1 MTRRGMRGLETNQT
15 RGLETRAKQKKAR
28 VVERLEVFHYTGDVE
43 RLDKYLVTCLP
54 EFSRSRIAGLIEDG
68 LVSVNGKAAG
78 KAGLKIEAGDE
89 IEVRIP
95 PARPSSLVAEDIALD
110 IIFENDELIV
120 VNKPAGMVVH
130 PAAGHAGGTL
140 VNAVLGHEPEMEG
153 IGGEERPG
161 LVHRL
166 DKDTSGLIVL
176 AKNERAHRWLQ
187 DQFRERKVEKTYLA
201 LVDGHPPT
209 PSGRVEAS
217 IGRDPSHRKK
227 MAIMPAANPNP
238 ENAGA
243 GKTGARGREAV
254 SEYRTLETFAKHT
267 LLEFHPLTGR
277 THQIRLHCAF
287 LKCPIV
293 ADPIYGHRHST
304 IPTLKRHFL
313 HAARLKIILPGQ
325 KLAQLFEAP
334 LPGDLQKVLEGLRGE

>member
-1 MTRRGMRGLETNQT
+1 MGRER
-15 RGLETRAKQKKAR
+15 AR
-28 VVERLEVFHYTGDVE
+28 VGDHIEVFHYTGSDE
-43 RLDKYLVTCLP
+43 RLDKYLTTCLP
-54 EFSRSRIAGLIEDG
+54 DFSRSRIAGLIDDG
-68 LVSVNGKAAG
+68 FVSVKGRAAK
-78 KAGLKIEAGDE
+78 KAGHKISAGDE

-95 PARPSSLVAEDIALD
+95 PPQPSGLIAEEIPLD
-110 IIFENDELIV
+110 IIFENDQLIV

-130 PAAGHAGGTL
+130 PAAGHGSGTL

-209 PSGRVEAS
+209 PTGRIEAP

-227 MAIMPAANPNP
+227 MAIMPAGNINKP
-238 ENAGA
+238 
-243 GKTGARGREAV
+243 GARGREAV

-267 LLEFHPLTGR
+267 LLEFHPHTGR

-287 LKCPIV
+287 LGCPIV
-293 ADPIYGHRHST
+293 ADSIYGHRHAT
-304 IPTLKRHFL
+304 VNLKRHFL
-313 HAARLKIILPGQ
+313 HAYQLKIILPGK
-325 KLAQLFEAP
+325 KLAQVFEAP
-334 LPGDLQKVLEGLRGE
+334 LPEDLERVLEMLRAE